1 MSRRPP
7 RSTRTDTLFPYTT
20 LFRSRQGGQLFG
32 CAWRGACH
40 EAPGLRQSGRAD
52 ELAFRNHAARGGAA
66 RRPDRVRRRS
76 HTGNARGRAR
86 QQCLAYV
93 SRRRGRC
100 RSLSYRF
107 GRIGLAHRLMAKA
120 LKKVALVVGA
130 VALVATGV
138 GAAIG
143 GVAFAAATGVSLAT
157 DRKSTRLNSSH

>member
-1 MSRRPP
+1 MIRRPP

-20 LFRSRQGGQLFG
+20 VFRS
-32 CAWRGACH
+32 CH

-52 ELAFRNHAARGGAA
+52 ELAFRNHSARGGAA

-120 LKKVALVVGA
+120 LKKVPLVVGA

-138 GAAIG
+138 AAAVG
-143 GVAFAAATGVSLAT
+143 GVAFVAATAGSLAT
-157 DRKSTRLNSSH
+157 GGRRASVRERGWKE